1 MAELFLHDSAARG
14 KRRFE
19 PLDPQHVKLYVC
31 GPTVYDLAHLGNA
44 RPVVVFDVLA
54 RLLRRLYPRVTYAR
68 NITDIDDK
76 INARARESG
85 EPIAAI
91 TARTTADFHA
101 DMAALGALPPDVEP
115 RATSHIAEMIA
126 LIERLVANGHAYAA
140 DGHVLFS
147 VPSFANYG
155 KLSGR
160 SPDELLAGAR
170 VDVAPYKRDA
180 GDFVLWKPS
189 DAETPGW
196 ESPWGRGRPG
206 WHIECSAMSWKHLG
220 ESFDIHGGGHD
231 LIFPHHE
238 NEVAQSVCAFPGA
251 AFARYWMHNGM
262 LLVNGEKM
270 SKSLGNFLT
279 VRDILKKGAWAG
291 EAFRLLVLK
300 THYRQEL
307 NFSSHELDE
316 AKKTLEGWYST
327 LLRIKSIKRFS
338 PTKLTLRSAPT
349 DFVETICDDLNTP
362 GVIKIIHDLFR
373 NTNNIIGRINP
384 SNFEEATNELAKL
397 KRQITLVGDVL
408 GILQHNPQEWLQG
421 AVSPAMFADRYSR
434 IAFRKFK
441 PTFNINNFL
450 PKDMVISEAEA
461 TRITDRILSFQR
473 EKVEKLDEKRKL
485 KINLKKVVSL
495 IMSDLS
501 GSLKDEEIDQ
511 MISRR
516 RQARED
522 RNWAEADRI
531 RDELKAQ
538 GIILEDGAGGTGWK
552 RA

>member
-1 MAELFLHDSAARG
+1 MAELSLHDSAARTR
-14 KRRFE
+14 RRFE
-19 PLDPQHVKLYVC
+19 PLDPQHVRLYVC

-54 RLLRRLYPRVTYAR
+54 RLLRRLYPHVTYAR
-68 NITDIDDK
+68 NITDVDDK

-115 RATSHIAEMIA
+115 RATGHIAEMIA
-126 LIERLVANGHAYAA
+126 LIERLIANGHAYAA

-189 DAETPGW
+189 DADTPGW

-262 LLVNGEKM
+262 LLVDGEKM

-279 VRDILKKGAWAG
+279 VRDILKKGPWAG
-291 EAFRLLVLK
+291 EAFRLLLLR
-300 THYRQEL
+300 THYRQSLDFTEAG
-307 NFSSHELDE
+307 LDE
-316 AKKTLEGWYST
+316 AKAELDDHYAMLARASDLSADEASAEMAAWVLEP
-327 LLRIKSIKRFS
+327 LL
-338 PTKLTLRSAPT
+338 
-349 DFVETICDDLNTP
+349 DDLNTP
-362 GVIKIIHDLFR
+362 LALARLRDLRTLANALTVGGSPNVVLERMGLRDAPEIGAVVAAFR
-373 NTNNIIGRINP
+373 
-384 SNFEEATNELAKL
+384 EAA
-397 KRQITLVGDVL
+397 GVL
-408 GILQHNPQEWLQG
+408 GVTQSNPAHWLQG
-421 AVSPAMFADRYSR
+421 DGDDAAAIEAA
-434 IAFRKFK
+434 IAAR
-441 PTFNINNFL
+441 L
-450 PKDMVISEAEA
+450 AA
-461 TRITDRILSFQR
+461 
-473 EKVEKLDEKRKL
+473 
-485 KINLKKVVSL
+485 
-495 IMSDLS
+495 
-501 GSLKDEEIDQ
+501 
-511 MISRR
+511 
-516 RQARED
+516 RQAK
-522 RNWAEADRI
+522 NWAEADRI
-531 RDELKAQ
+531 RDDLKAQ
-538 GIILEDGAGGTGWK
+538 GIILEDGAGGTTWK